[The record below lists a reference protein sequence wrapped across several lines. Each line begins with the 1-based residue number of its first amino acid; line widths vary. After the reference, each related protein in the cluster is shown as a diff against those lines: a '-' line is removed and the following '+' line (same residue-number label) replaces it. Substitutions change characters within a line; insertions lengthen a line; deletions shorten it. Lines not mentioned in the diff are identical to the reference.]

1 MKQFACFLL
10 SFALLFSACS
20 KDEDVADPDEGQ
32 KEPVEEVTEDSTQNV
47 VEEKVVPVL
56 TSFVFEASKNAQ
68 YLIKDIEC
76 TIKDSTITALIP
88 YVTEISEQI
97 PTFEGVYDK
106 VSIGNTVQRSGLTT
120 NDYSKEIVYTV
131 STKDTTIH
139 YTVTV
144 FCFTGLPIVNIE
156 TDNRQDITS
165 KEDSVY
171 GTMTISKTADY
182 SSGYQGR
189 MRIRGRGNATFG
201 YPKKPYKIKLDE
213 KAKILDMPSD
223 KEWVLLANY
232 CDKSLLRT
240 SIAFKLS
247 EMLDMYWT
255 PRMEFVELFLNGRY
269 MGNYLLGEHVKVATD
284 RLNVTDNGYLI
295 ERDGYYQQEP
305 VYFMTQRGNPFTF
318 KHPDTDDITQE
329 QIDYIHNYMDQF
341 ETVLYSDNFTDPS
354 TGYRKYINAESWV
367 NWYLTN
373 EILCNKDCNYYFYK
387 YDNTDDTKLG
397 MSPVWDF
404 EWSLGVGWNYNEPAR
419 VDVLVQ
425 RSLYFDRLMQDPY
438 FAGLVKKRWD
448 EIKTQIPQ
456 LIDYINVMAQKIE
469 VSQQFNFK
477 KWDILNTPV
486 SVEVITLGDWA
497 NEVQYVKDFLMKR
510 VEWLSSEIPNW

>member
-32 KEPVEEVTEDSTQNV
+32 KEPV

-88 YVTEISEQI
+88 YVTEISELI

-165 KEDSVY
+165 KEDYVY

-182 SSGYQGR
+182 SYY
-189 MRIRGRGNATFG
+189 AT
-201 YPKKPYKIKLDE
+201 E
-213 KAKILDMPSD
+213 KA
-223 KEWVLLANY
+223 
-232 CDKSLLRT
+232 
-240 SIAFKLS
+240 
-247 EMLDMYWT
+247 
-255 PRMEFVELFLNGRY
+255 
-269 MGNYLLGEHVKVATD
+269 
-284 RLNVTDNGYLI
+284 
-295 ERDGYYQQEP
+295 
-305 VYFMTQRGNPFTF
+305 GNPG
-318 KHPDTDDITQE
+318 IVE
-329 QIDYIHNYMDQF
+329 
-341 ETVLYSDNFTDPS
+341 
-354 TGYRKYINAESWV
+354 KYFGTRCSAP
-367 NWYLTN
+367 
-373 EILCNKDCNYYFYK
+373 EIFVPL
-387 YDNTDDTKLG
+387 
-397 MSPVWDF
+397 
-404 EWSLGVGWNYNEPAR
+404 
-419 VDVLVQ
+419 
-425 RSLYFDRLMQDPY
+425 
-438 FAGLVKKRWD
+438 
-448 EIKTQIPQ
+448 
-456 LIDYINVMAQKIE
+456 
-469 VSQQFNFK
+469 
-477 KWDILNTPV
+477 
-486 SVEVITLGDWA
+486 
-497 NEVQYVKDFLMKR
+497 
-510 VEWLSSEIPNW
+510 

>member
-1 MKQFACFLL
+1 
-10 SFALLFSACS
+10 
-20 KDEDVADPDEGQ
+20 
-32 KEPVEEVTEDSTQNV
+32 
-47 VEEKVVPVL
+47 
-56 TSFVFEASKNAQ
+56 
-68 YLIKDIEC
+68 
-76 TIKDSTITALIP
+76 
-88 YVTEISEQI
+88 
-97 PTFEGVYDK
+97 
-106 VSIGNTVQRSGLTT
+106 
-120 NDYSKEIVYTV
+120 
-131 STKDTTIH
+131 
-139 YTVTV
+139 
-144 FCFTGLPIVNIE
+144 
-156 TDNRQDITS
+156 
-165 KEDSVY
+165 
-171 GTMTISKTADY
+171 
-182 SSGYQGR
+182 
-189 MRIRGRGNATFG
+189 
-201 YPKKPYKIKLDE
+201 
-213 KAKILDMPSD
+213 
-223 KEWVLLANY
+223 
-232 CDKSLLRT
+232 
-240 SIAFKLS
+240 
-247 EMLDMYWT
+247 
-255 PRMEFVELFLNGRY
+255 